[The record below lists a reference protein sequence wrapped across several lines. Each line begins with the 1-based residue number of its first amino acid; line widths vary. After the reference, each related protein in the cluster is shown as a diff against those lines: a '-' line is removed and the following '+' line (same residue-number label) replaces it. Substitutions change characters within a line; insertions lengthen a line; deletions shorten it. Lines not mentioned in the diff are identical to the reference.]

1 MNINVE
7 DYEKLGSFY
16 LGRGYDLRKGET
28 KDDMLL
34 YDSKDLVTHGVVLG
48 MTGSGKTGLCLAIL
62 EEAMMDNIPA
72 IVIDPK
78 GDIANL
84 MLTFPDFQGSDFRPW
99 INEDDA
105 MKNGKSPDEFA
116 SQQAATW
123 KKGLAEWGQDGERVR
138 TLRDKVDVRIYTP
151 GSSAGLPVSILSS
164 LDVPPFEVMDEPE
177 LLADCIESSVSSI
190 LSLLGIDADPLLSRE
205 HVFLSQVFSR
215 SWVAGENLS
224 LERLI
229 VNIQNPTF
237 DKIGVI
243 GLESFYPQKER
254 MELAMRMNNLI
265 ASPGFASWL
274 NGEPM
279 DVKQFLRDAVTGKP
293 RVSIFSIAHLSDKE
307 RMFVV
312 SLLLNQ
318 IQGWMRGQSG
328 TTSLRAMLYMDE
340 IYGYLPPTANPP
352 SKKPLMTML
361 KQARAYGLGVL
372 LATQNPVDLDYK
384 ALSNMGTWFLGRLQT
399 ERDKMRVL
407 EGLEGAAAT
416 QGAAFDRG
424 EMEEIL
430 AGLGNRVFLL
440 NNVHEDGP
448 VIFQVRWVM
457 SYLRGPMTR
466 GQIKQLMDPI
476 KEARK
481 ANATENAESAGVA
494 GASSSTNEKENVRA
508 ILPSGVSEHFLR
520 IRNPRSGV
528 ELIYLPAVLRSAE
541 VYLSDSKLDVDGTM
555 KINLITRLRP
565 ADDSVAWEDSE
576 EIDFGLAQMDGTPFE
591 PCKFG
596 DVPGR
601 VLNESFYKE
610 AGKDFENWIYRERG
624 MQLLKS
630 PAVGLHSK
638 PGEAEVDF
646 KGRVKLAAA
655 EERDRQVEVLRE
667 KFRKAAE
674 KLEDKLKRAE
684 VAAEKEVAQARSAK
698 VSSLISI
705 GSSILGA
712 LMGRKK
718 IGVTNMRRAGT
729 SVRSMSRA
737 WEQGKDV
744 DLAEDKIEDLQEDIK
759 ELEKQLTGEM
769 DEVRATLDAATEA
782 FEEVKIKPLKKNID
796 VKAVGIVWLPAYRVS
811 DFELEQAWKE

>member
-7 DYEKLGSFY
+7 DYEKLGAFY
-16 LGRGYDLRKGET
+16 LGRGYDLKQG
-28 KDDMLL
+28 KVQDDLLL
-34 YDSKDLVTHGVVLG
+34 YDSKDLVTHGLVLG

-62 EEAMMDNIPA
+62 EEAMMDDIPA

-84 MLTFPDFQGSDFRPW
+84 MLTFPDLQGSDFRPW
-99 INEDDA
+99 INEEDA
-105 MKNGKSPDEFA
+105 VKKGKTPDEFA
-116 SQQAATW
+116 SQQAEMW
-123 KKGLAEWGQDGERVR
+123 KNGLAEWGQSGDRVR

-164 LDVPPFEVMDEPE
+164 LDVPPFEILDEPE
-177 LLADCIESSVSSI
+177 LFSDCIESSVSSI
-190 LSLLGIDADPLLSRE
+190 LSLLGIDADPILSRE

-215 SWVAGENLS
+215 SWSAGENLS
-224 LERLI
+224 LEKLI
-229 VNIQNPTF
+229 LNIQSPSF

-243 GLESFYPQKER
+243 GLESFYPQKDR
-254 MELAMRMNNLI
+254 MALAMQINGLL

-279 DVKQFLRDAVTGKP
+279 DVKQFLRDSTTGKP
-293 RVSIFSIAHLSDKE
+293 RVSIFSIAHLSEKE

-318 IQGWMRGQSG
+318 VQGWMRGQSG

-340 IYGYLPPTANPP
+340 IYGYLPPTADPP

-416 QGAAFDRG
+416 QGAAFDRA
-424 EMEEIL
+424 EMEQIL

-448 VIFQVRWVM
+448 VTFQVRWVM

-466 GQIKQLMDPI
+466 RQIKQLMDPV
-476 KEARK
+476 KAARQASGTETSEA
-481 ANATENAESAGVA
+481 AGVA
-494 GASSSTNEKENVRA
+494 SAAPADKKENVRA
-508 ILPSGVSEHFLR
+508 ILPSGVKEYFLR
-520 IRNPRSGV
+520 IRNPRSNV

-541 VYLSDSKLDVDGTM
+541 VYVSDSKLDVDGTM
-555 KINLITRLRP
+555 KINLITRIRAA
-565 ADDSVAWEDSE
+565 ADDIAWDESE
-576 EIDFGLAQMDGTPFE
+576 EIDVGPAQMDASPFE
-591 PCKFG
+591 PCTFG
-596 DVPGR
+596 ELPGR
-601 VLNESFYKE
+601 LLNASFYKE
-610 AGKDFENWIYRERG
+610 TATDFENWIYRERG
-624 MQLLKS
+624 MNLLKS
-630 PAVGLHSK
+630 PAIGLHSK

-646 KGRVKLAAA
+646 RARVKLAAA
-655 EERDRQVEVLRE
+655 EERDRRVEALRE
-667 KFRKAAE
+667 KYRKEGE
-674 KLEDKLKRAE
+674 KLEDKLRRAE
-684 VAAEKEVAQARSAK
+684 IAHEKEVAQARSAK
-698 VSSLISI
+698 MSSLISI
-705 GSSILGA
+705 GSSVLGA

-718 IGVTNMRRAGT
+718 LGVTTMRRAGT
-729 SVRSMSRA
+729 SMRSMSRA

-744 DLAEDKIEDLQEDIK
+744 DHAEDKIEAVQEDIK
-759 ELEKQLTGEM
+759 ELEKQLTTEM
-769 DEVRATLDAATEA
+769 DEVRSTMDAAAET
-782 FEEVKIKPLKKNID
+782 FEEVTIKPLKKNID
-796 VKAVGIVWLPAYRVS
+796 VKAVGIVWVPAYRVS
-811 DFELEQAWKE
+811 DFELEQAWKD